1 MKCFLC
7 LHCYEKR
14 TQMSRTVSV
23 SGTNPDGAR
32 MKPTGLD
39 GLKGHYSVG
48 YYLSMVHWS
57 VERPDG
63 TWAIAEWA
71 PKAVCYKGVGNGQ
84 VAGPCDP
91 IGLFGSEVQFVPQRL
106 VRDVEAIGA
115 ECKDRPLMDLSGVDT
130 PPTPP

>member
-1 MKCFLC
+1 
-7 LHCYEKR
+7 
-14 TQMSRTVSV
+14 MSRKVSV

-39 GLKGHYSVG
+39 GLKGHYPVG

-57 VERPDG
+57 VEGADG
-63 TWAIAEWA
+63 TWAVAKWA
-71 PKAVCYKGVGNGQ
+71 PQAVLYNGVGKGQ

-91 IGLFGSEVQFVPQRL
+91 IGLFGSEVQFLQQRV
-106 VRDVEAIGA
+106 VRDEEAIEA

-130 PPTPP
+130 PPTPT